1 MSLHGTLSHAQ
12 VLYGWCL
19 CRQHIM
25 STLHLEVASFL
36 KFKDAFD
43 TSICDVRCFKINKRT
58 KRVFFYVLLAYSDTY
73 HLNSC
78 SVFLF
83 NLSIIYWYT
92 LEAQFLREKRSCFFV
107 PIPKCYYNT
116 GIFCRTSLHNTA
128 STVDF
133 Y

>member
-1 MSLHGTLSHAQ
+1 
-12 VLYGWCL
+12 
-19 CRQHIM
+19 M

-58 KRVFFYVLLAYSDTY
+58 KRGFFFYVLLAYSDTY
-73 HLNSC
+73 NLNSC
-78 SVFLF
+78 SVFLC

-107 PIPKCYYNT
+107 PIPNITTIPVYFVGRRFIILRVLQLTFTKSAIAFSSKTC
-116 GIFCRTSLHNTA
+116 A
-128 STVDF
+128 
-133 Y
+133 